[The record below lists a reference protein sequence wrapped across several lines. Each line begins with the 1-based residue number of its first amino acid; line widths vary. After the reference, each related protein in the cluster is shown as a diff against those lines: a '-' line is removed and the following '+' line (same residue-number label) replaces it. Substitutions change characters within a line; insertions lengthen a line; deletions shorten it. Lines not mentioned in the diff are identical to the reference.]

1 MLDPLL
7 QYIQTHYLDLLGL
20 IIGLIYLY
28 LEFTAKKSMWIAS
41 IIMAALYI
49 YIFYQ
54 SQLYAMS
61 IVYCYFFLASIHG
74 CFKWHEQTTVTIL
87 RMPREYISR
96 VSIMVFIACI
106 IIYLL
111 LKSFT
116 INEEEITMGDTIA
129 TALSVV
135 AIWMAAKFW
144 AEQWCLLIPANLITT
159 ILLLN
164 QGDYASS
171 ALFFIYFVVS
181 IFGLRHWIQLANKT
195 S

>member
-1 MLDPLL
+1 MLDQLL
-7 QYIQTHYLDLLGL
+7 DYAQTHYLDLFGL
-20 IIGLIYLY
+20 VIGLIYLY
-28 LEFTAKKSMWIAS
+28 LEFSAKKSMWIAS
-41 IIMAALYI
+41 IIMAILYI

-74 CFKWHEQTTVTIL
+74 YFKWHEQKTVTIL
-87 RMPREYISR
+87 RMPRKHIGR

-116 INEEEITMGDTIA
+116 INDEEITLGDTIA

-171 ALFFIYFVVS
+171 ALFFIYCVVS
-181 IFGLRHWIQLANKT
+181 IFGLRHWIHLANHDD
-195 S
+195 